1 MREKKERY
9 KLHKIEVDDN
19 TLEPK
24 IVEVS
29 PEAEIAK
36 AKAAKEA
43 EVAETAQTEDFAN
56 SENISADFPSGAANA
71 KPTKNAKAEKAAK
84 SKAGGKKDA
93 LSSTDFNGTEAKTSA
108 APADPFRKIS
118 SDEDAHEQGKQLVM
132 TKVFGINDDKQVDR
146 RQKIFKNIFTVV
158 FIVLVVGVLAFT
170 FYKDFFTGGNDQADF
185 AALGGIFAQCWGYLL
200 LALLSLF
207 LCFFCKGLKLSVLC
221 KETTKK
227 WHFKTCME
235 TAVIGLYY
243 NYVTPLAVG
252 GQPFEIYHLSKH
264 GVHGGVASALPIAT
278 YILNQFAF
286 VIIGVFSLIAYN
298 TGLFS
303 KTGQIINIDVVPF
316 NVLAIIG
323 LLCCM
328 IMPVI
333 VILFCMLPN
342 VGTKL
347 VTWAIKL
354 GGKLRI
360 VKNPEETTAKTIKN
374 VRHNSKC
381 LKQLASSPAA
391 FITAFLLSFLEHLS
405 LSSIAYFTLR
415 FFGFDAPEVSGFIE
429 WAQVVLLCSILYAAI
444 SFIPTPGNSGAA
456 DLSFY
461 VLFSTGILV
470 KGGGFSAMLVWRI
483 LSFYSFI
490 IIGFIFTTVK
500 RKSDKKKA
508 ALVKEFDD

>member
-1 MREKKERY
+1 MHKKNENY
-9 KLHKIEVDDN
+9 KLHKIEVDEK

-24 IVEVS
+24 IVEIS
-29 PEAEIAK
+29 PESVKFTK
-36 AKAAKEA
+36 A
-43 EVAETAQTEDFAN
+43 
-56 SENISADFPSGAANA
+56 SENSDSDAADLRDSLGGSAASDLTSGFGEEGEADTAGAIFGADGNAVAGARGATGAANGA
-71 KPTKNAKAEKAAK
+71 NA
-84 SKAGGKKDA
+84 S
-93 LSSTDFNGTEAKTSA
+93 N
-108 APADPFRKIS
+108 PASRGIS
-118 SDEDAHEQGKQLVM
+118 SDKDAEIQGKQLVM
-132 TKVFGINDDKQVDR
+132 AKVFGINDDKQVDK
-146 RQKIFKNIFTVV
+146 RQKVFKNIFTAI

-170 FYKDFFTGGNDQADF
+170 FYKDFFANDAGQADF
-185 AALGGIFAQCWGYLL
+185 GALGGIFAKCWFYLL
-200 LALLSLF
+200 LALLSLCLTF
-207 LCFFCKGLKLSVLC
+207 VCKGVKLSVLC

-286 VIIGVFSLIAYN
+286 VIIGIFSLVAYN
-298 TGLFS
+298 TGLFMQDG
-303 KTGQIINIDVVPF
+303 KIINFDVVPF

-333 VILFCMLPN
+333 VILFCMLPG
-342 VGTKL
+342 VGTRL
-347 VTWAIKL
+347 VKWVIKI

-360 VKNPEETTAKTIKN
+360 VKDPEATTEKTIKN
-374 VRHNSKC
+374 VRHNAKC
-381 LKQLASSPAA
+381 LKQLASAPAA
-391 FITAFLLSFLEHLS
+391 FITAFLLSFFEHLS

-415 FFGFDAPEVSGFIE
+415 FFGFDAPNVNGLVE
-429 WAQVVLLCSILYAAI
+429 WTQVVMLCSILYAAI

-490 IIGFIFTTVK
+490 IIGFIFTTAK
-500 RKSDKKKA
+500 RKADRKKA
-508 ALVKEFDD
+508 KLLKERGD

>member
-1 MREKKERY
+1 MHKKNENY
-9 KLHKIEVDDN
+9 KLHKIEVDEK

-24 IVEVS
+24 IVEIS
-29 PEAEIAK
+29 PESVKFTK
-36 AKAAKEA
+36 A
-43 EVAETAQTEDFAN
+43 
-56 SENISADFPSGAANA
+56 SENSDSDAADLRDSLGGSAASDLTSGFGEEGEADTAGAIFGADGKDGNAVAGARGATGAANG
-71 KPTKNAKAEKAAK
+71 AKA
-84 SKAGGKKDA
+84 S
-93 LSSTDFNGTEAKTSA
+93 N
-108 APADPFRKIS
+108 PASRGIS
-118 SDEDAHEQGKQLVM
+118 SDKDAEIQGKQLVM
-132 TKVFGINDDKQVDR
+132 AKVFGINDDKQVDK
-146 RQKIFKNIFTVV
+146 RQKVFKNIFTAI

-170 FYKDFFTGGNDQADF
+170 FYKDFFANDAGQADF
-185 AALGGIFAQCWGYLL
+185 GALGGIFAKCWFYLL
-200 LALLSLF
+200 LALLSLCLTF
-207 LCFFCKGLKLSVLC
+207 VCKGVKLSVLC

-286 VIIGVFSLIAYN
+286 VIIGIFSLVAYN
-298 TGLFS
+298 TGLFMQNG
-303 KTGQIINIDVVPF
+303 KIINFDVVPF

-333 VILFCMLPN
+333 VILFCMLPG
-342 VGTKL
+342 VGTRL
-347 VTWAIKL
+347 VKWVIKI

-360 VKNPEETTAKTIKN
+360 VKDPEATTEKTIKN
-374 VRHNSKC
+374 VRHNAKC
-381 LKQLASSPAA
+381 LKQLASAPAA
-391 FITAFLLSFLEHLS
+391 FITAFLLSFFEHLS

-415 FFGFDAPEVSGFIE
+415 FFGFDAPNVNGLVE
-429 WAQVVLLCSILYAAI
+429 WTQVVMLCSILYAAI

-490 IIGFIFTTVK
+490 IIGFIFTTAK
-500 RKSDKKKA
+500 RKADRKKA
-508 ALVKEFDD
+508 KLLKERGD

>member
-1 MREKKERY
+1 MHGKKEHY
-9 KLHKIEVDDN
+9 KLHKIDVDDK

-29 PEAEIAK
+29 PEATDFLKETENDADSKTFPSVAGVSEGASATPKLTEYEITDD
-36 AKAAKEA
+36 
-43 EVAETAQTEDFAN
+43 ETAE
-56 SENISADFPSGAANA
+56 I
-71 KPTKNAKAEKAAK
+71 
-84 SKAGGKKDA
+84 
-93 LSSTDFNGTEAKTSA
+93 
-108 APADPFRKIS
+108 
-118 SDEDAHEQGKQLVM
+118 QGKQLVM
-132 TKVFGINDDKQVDR
+132 AKVFGINDDKQVNK
-146 RQKIFKNIFTVV
+146 RQKVFKNIFTAI
-158 FIVLVVGVLAFT
+158 FIILVVGVLAFT
-170 FYKDFFTGGNDQADF
+170 FYKDFFTGDAGQADF
-185 AALGGIFAQCWGYLL
+185 AALGGIFAKCWPYAV
-200 LALLSLF
+200 LAVFSLF
-207 LCFFCKGLKLSVLC
+207 LCYFCKGLKLSVLC
-221 KETTKK
+221 KKTTKK

-264 GVHGGVASALPIAT
+264 GVHGGVAAALPIAT

-286 VIIGVFSLIAYN
+286 VIIGIFSLAAYN
-298 TGLFS
+298 FGLFI
-303 KTGQIINIDVVPF
+303 KHGQIIAINVIPF

-323 LLCCM
+323 LVCCM

-333 VILFCMLPN
+333 VILFCMLPS

-347 VTWAIKL
+347 VTWVIRL

-360 VKNPEETTAKTIKN
+360 VKDPEAATAKTIKN

-381 LKQLASSPAA
+381 LKQLASAPLA
-391 FITAFLLSFLEHLS
+391 FITAFLLSFVEHLA

-415 FFGFDAPEVSGFIE
+415 FFGFDAPNVNGFIE
-429 WAQVVLLCSILYAAI
+429 WTQVVMLCSILYAAI

-490 IIGFIFTTVK
+490 IIGFIFTTAK
-500 RKSDKKKA
+500 RKTDRKRAK
-508 ALVKEFDD
+508 LLKERGD

>member
-1 MREKKERY
+1 MREKKEQY
-9 KLHKIEVDDN
+9 KLHKIEVDDD

-29 PEAEIAK
+29 PEKEILEAS
-36 AKAAKEA
+36 AKES
-43 EVAETAQTEDFAN
+43 AQADN
-56 SENISADFPSGAANA
+56 SENTENVSADLSAETKGAKKSKRGKKSASA
-71 KPTKNAKAEKAAK
+71 SSKAA
-84 SKAGGKKDA
+84 
-93 LSSTDFNGTEAKTSA
+93 AKTSDIKENSS
-108 APADPFRKIS
+108 DPYRKIS
-118 SDEDAHEQGKQLVM
+118 SEDEAHEQGKQLVM
-132 TKVFGINDDKQVDR
+132 AKVFGINDDKQVDR
-146 RQKIFKNIFTVV
+146 RQKILKNVFTAV
-158 FIVLVVGVLAFT
+158 FIVLVVGVLAYT
-170 FYKDFFTGGNDQADF
+170 FYKDFFTGDSDQLDF
-185 AALGGIFAQCWGYLL
+185 AALGEIFSKCWGYFI
-200 LALLSLF
+200 LALLSLLF
-207 LCFFCKGLKLSVLC
+207 CYLCKGTKLSVLC
-221 KETTKK
+221 KETTQK

-286 VIIGVFSLIAYN
+286 AIIGLFSLIAYN

-303 KTGQIINIDVVPF
+303 RTGQIINIDVVPF

-328 IMPVI
+328 LMPVI

-342 VGTKL
+342 AGTKL
-347 VTWAIKL
+347 VSWAIKL

-360 VKNPEETTAKTIKN
+360 VKEPEATTAKTIKN
-374 VRHNSKC
+374 IRHNSKC
-381 LKQLASSPAA
+381 LKQLASAPLA

-405 LSSIAYFTLR
+405 LSSIAYFTLK
-415 FFGFDAPEVSGFIE
+415 FFGFDAPDVSGFIE
-429 WAQVVLLCSILYAAI
+429 WTQVVMLCSILYAAI

-490 IIGFIFTTVK
+490 IIGFIFTTAK
-500 RKSDKKKA
+500 RRSDKKKA
-508 ALVKEFDD
+508 AQIKECENGQI